1 VAIADFNMD
10 GNLDVAV
17 ANQGSNTVG
26 ILNGKGDGTFKAQV
40 TYAVGSMPQYL
51 GVGDINADGRPDI
64 VVANDG
70 ASNISVLINYCQ

>member
-1 VAIADFNMD
+1 
-10 GNLDVAV
+10 
-17 ANQGSNTVG
+17 
-26 ILNGKGDGTFKAQV
+26 
-40 TYAVGSMPQYL
+40 MPQYL